1 MWAKNTSSCQTN
13 LSPLFLL
20 IFRFFPS
27 WVWILTGTGDKL
39 FNSARKEIELCTWGK
54 DVSRIN
60 FVTPRCVNSA
70 TSQIIIIDC
79 IYHFIYTFWSC
90 CFSFNFRSFQVIVV
104 YIFQADAIPTAY
116 GVVKRENTPKIDFS
130 VRKELSFM
138 LNVSFDHD
146 ASICD
151 ISFHT
156 QSIKFSPVSSNY
168 GSSPNFRPVRLTTSL
183 LNSKC
188 PNKGSW
194 REFKVTQILITNHNE
209 VKYLQATMNV
219 HKKWNLFTTLN

>member
-1 MWAKNTSSCQTN
+1 MLSDPTSSIMWAKNTSSCQTN

-20 IFRFFPS
+20 IFRFSPS
-27 WVWILTGTGDKL
+27 WVWILTSTGDKL

-90 CFSFNFRSFQVIVV
+90 CFSFNFRSFQVIVA
-104 YIFQADAIPTAY
+104 YIFQGDAIPTAY

-130 VRKELSFM
+130 VRKEISFM
-138 LNVSFDHD
+138 FNVSFEHD
-146 ASICD
+146 ASICV

-156 QSIKFSPVSSNY
+156 QS
-168 GSSPNFRPVRLTTSL
+168 L
-183 LNSKC
+183 
-188 PNKGSW
+188 
-194 REFKVTQILITNHNE
+194 
-209 VKYLQATMNV
+209 
-219 HKKWNLFTTLN
+219 